1 MVKDS
6 IPHITVARD
15 SVALIDATRQDYFGL
30 RSVQGEVF
38 DVADGNTNYNL
49 YTEKSTGK
57 EKAGHDGIH
66 IPFHIEQADGVFG
79 LLLVCFLFFA
89 HIYNGGI
96 AFLKENVSLL
106 FSSEKGQKIHRQTTV
121 REYLYSYFLIFQTIV
136 LISICIYNIFIEFDA
151 RSEAVQRPFISILS
165 YIVLIGLFLGIK
177 DVLYLMLGY
186 IFDEQKRM
194 GVWRRTYIIGIEILG
209 MLYFIPTLL
218 LIYSNY
224 YHLQIIIFMLIL
236 FLIVQ
241 LILFYQIIVFF
252 IREKFNFLYLIAY
265 LCTFEIL
272 PYIFLMIGLVYL
284 YRIDVFNTLWL

>member
-15 SVALIDATRQDYFGL
+15 SVALIDSTRQDYFGL

-57 EKAGHDGIH
+57 EKAGHDGIY

>member
-1 MVKDS
+1 MKDS
-6 IPHITVARD
+6 IPHISLARD
-15 SVALIDATRQDYFGL
+15 SILLKDSVRQDYFGL

-38 DVADGNTNYNL
+38 DVSDGTTEYAL
-49 YTEKSTGK
+49 YAEKAVRK
-57 EKAGHDGIH
+57 EKAGHEGMH
-66 IPFHIEQADGVFG
+66 IPFHMEQADGVFG
-79 LLLVCFLFFA
+79 LLLVCILFFA
-89 HIYNGGI
+89 HVYNGGI

-106 FSSEKGQKIHRQTTV
+106 FSFDRGPKIHRQTTA
-121 REYLYSYFLIFQTIV
+121 REYLYSYFLIFQTVV
-136 LISICIYNIFIEFDA
+136 LVSICIYNIFIEFDS

-165 YIVLIGLFLGIK
+165 YIVLIGLFLGVK
-177 DVLYLMLGY
+177 DVIYLTLGY
-186 IFDEQKRM
+186 VFDEQKRM

-218 LIYSNY
+218 LIYANY
-224 YHLQIIIFMLIL
+224 YHLQIIVFMLIL

-241 LILFYQIIVFF
+241 LILFYQIIIFF

>member
-1 MVKDS
+1 
-6 IPHITVARD
+6 
-15 SVALIDATRQDYFGL
+15 
-30 RSVQGEVF
+30 
-38 DVADGNTNYNL
+38 
-49 YTEKSTGK
+49 
-57 EKAGHDGIH
+57 
-66 IPFHIEQADGVFG
+66 
-79 LLLVCFLFFA
+79 
-89 HIYNGGI
+89 
-96 AFLKENVSLL
+96 
-106 FSSEKGQKIHRQTTV
+106 
-121 REYLYSYFLIFQTIV
+121 
-136 LISICIYNIFIEFDA
+136 
-151 RSEAVQRPFISILS
+151 
-165 YIVLIGLFLGIK
+165 
-177 DVLYLMLGY
+177 